1 MVDLKADLRQRVE
14 MAHKAMAEAGLG
26 ALVVYAGGQHN
37 MLRMDQLFWL
47 TDFRCI
53 GPSVAILTATG
64 QPKVLASPPWD
75 LDRAKEAA
83 GVTEIEVMPAE
94 QLAAAVRRAAKALP
108 RPVGLSG
115 RDIMTVAFAEE
126 LSLDD
131 FNDAE
136 KLIPSLGTT
145 RTPAE
150 LERVAKAAQIADI
163 GFQALRETAHVGMRE
178 YELTA
183 EIEAAM
189 QTAGS
194 EDNFG
199 LLAAGSHNVAIRPPT
214 ERKLEPGDLIVGEIT
229 PCYQG
234 FFAQLCRTF
243 ILGEP
248 TDVQREKFDML
259 LEAQARGFEAAKPG
273 QPSANI
279 SKAVNGVIA
288 AAGYGEYCKQP
299 YMRTRGHGLGFG
311 GIVPY
316 DITDESSPVLRENM
330 TFVIHPN
337 QYIPETGYMMLG
349 DTVVMEADGPRQLTQ
364 TPRQLY
370 WKAD

>member
-1 MVDLKADLRQRVE
+1 MVDLKADLNMRLD
-14 MAHKAMAEAGLG
+14 MARRAMAEAGLG
-26 ALVVYAGGQHN
+26 SLVVYASGQHN

-47 TDFRCI
+47 SDFRCI
-53 GPSVAILTATG
+53 GPSAAIITPAN
-64 QPKVLASPPWD
+64 QPKLLVSPPWD
-75 LDRAKEAA
+75 IDRAREAA
-83 GVTEIEVMPAE
+83 GAGQVEAVTAE
-94 QLAAAVRRAAKALP
+94 QLPHAIRGAAQELP
-108 RPVGLSG
+108 QPVGLSG
-115 RDIMTVAFAEE
+115 RDIMNVAFAEA
-126 LSLDD
+126 LGVDG
-131 FNDAE
+131 FKDAE
-136 KLIPSLGTT
+136 KLIPSLGAT

-150 LERVAKAAQIADI
+150 LERVEQAARIADI

-178 YELTA
+178 YELHA

-189 QTAGS
+189 QAAGS

-214 ERKLEPGDLIVGEIT
+214 ERKLDPGDVIVGEIT
-229 PCYQG
+229 PCYKG
-234 FFAQLCRTF
+234 YFAQLCRTF

-248 TDVQREKFDML
+248 TDLQKQKFEML
-259 LEAQARGFEAAKPG
+259 LEAQQRGFEAAKPG
-273 QPSANI
+273 QPSAGI
-279 SKAVNGVIA
+279 ARAVNGVIA
-288 AAGYGEYCKQP
+288 AAGYGDYCKQP

-349 DTVVMEADGPRQLTQ
+349 DTVVVEKDGPRQLTQ
-364 TPRQLY
+364 TPRRLF
-370 WKAD
+370 WKED